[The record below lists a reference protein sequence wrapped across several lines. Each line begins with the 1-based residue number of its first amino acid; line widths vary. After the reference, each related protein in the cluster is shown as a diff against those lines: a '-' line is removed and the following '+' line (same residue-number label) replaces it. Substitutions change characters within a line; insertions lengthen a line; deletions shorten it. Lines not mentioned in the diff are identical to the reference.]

1 MLQPALR
8 LYANRAPACLTLVVV
23 LALSASSLPL
33 SAESKDKSPTIYD
46 FSLVDASGKL
56 VPLSTYKGKV
66 MLIVNLAPHSAYR
79 DQVSALNEI
88 QKAYSAQGLVILGI
102 PSEDFGGAEKKG
114 ASQSDPDQKSSLQA
128 DFPVFAPAKLRGVQT
143 IPLYKFLCD
152 SKLSVG
158 GGDLHWSYTK
168 FIIDRDGK
176 PLARYEVDQDP
187 ADLDFHLIIESAL
200 AGKLKAKS
208 ADKKADE
215 KEKENDDDD

>member
-102 PSEDFGGAEKKG
+102 PSEDFGGTEKG
-114 ASQSDPDQKSSLQA
+114 TSQLDPDQKSSLQA
-128 DFPVFAPAKLRGVQT
+128 DFPVFAPAKLRGVQA

-168 FIIDRDGK
+168 FILDRDGK

-215 KEKENDDDD
+215 KEKEDDDDN

>member
-102 PSEDFGGAEKKG
+102 PSEDFGGTEKKG
-114 ASQSDPDQKSSLQA
+114 ASQSDPNQKSSLQA

-215 KEKENDDDD
+215 KEKEDDDDN

>member
-102 PSEDFGGAEKKG
+102 PSEDFGGTEKG

-128 DFPVFAPAKLRGVQT
+128 DFPVFAPAKLRGVQA

-215 KEKENDDDD
+215 KEKEDDDDD

>member
-8 LYANRAPACLTLVVV
+8 LYANRAPACLTLMVA

-33 SAESKDKSPTIYD
+33 SAVSKDKNPTIYD
-46 FSLVDASGKL
+46 FSLVDTSGKL

-66 MLIVNLAPHSAYR
+66 MLIVNLAAQSAYR
-79 DQVSALNEI
+79 DQVSALNDL
-88 QKAYSAQGLVILGI
+88 QKTYSAQGLVILGI
-102 PSEDFGGAEKKG
+102 PSDDFGGSEKKNV
-114 ASQSDPDQKSSLQA
+114 SQSDPNQKSLLQT

-176 PLARYEVDQDP
+176 PLARYEVDEDP

-200 AGKLKAKS
+200 AGKLKPKS

-215 KEKENDDDD
+215 KGKEDDDDD